1 MTLEEQIDLT
11 LLSHRLAK
19 IDKAFALQVPDYIF
33 SDSWGLF
40 VTYEVERVEFYK
52 KILFERTDYIETA
65 IKYFR
70 DYQTYKDQ
78 IKPELYEEICKLT
91 LELELLVN
99 K

>member
-1 MTLEEQIDLT
+1 MTLEEKIDLT

-19 IDKAFALQVPDYIF
+19 TDKAFALQVPDYRRDNW
-33 SDSWGLF
+33 SLF
-40 VTYEVERVEFYK
+40 MTYESERVLFYK

-65 IKYFR
+65 ISYLR

-78 IKPELYEEICKLT
+78 ITKELYEEICKLT
-91 LELELLVN
+91 KELELLVN

>member
-19 IDKAFALQVPDYIF
+19 TDKAFALQVPDYIF
-33 SDSWGLF
+33 SDNWALF
-40 VTYEVERVEFYK
+40 IGYEFERIELYK
-52 KILFERTDYIETA
+52 KILFERTEYIEVV
-65 IKYFR
+65 ISYLK

-91 LELELLVN
+91 LELELLVD

>member
-1 MTLEEQIDLT
+1 MTLEEKIDLT

-19 IDKAFALQVPDYIF
+19 TDKAFALQVPDYIF

-70 DYQTYKDQ
+70 DYQTYKDK
-78 IKPELYEEICKLT
+78 ITKELYEEICKLT
-91 LELELLVN
+91 LELELLIN

>member
-1 MTLEEQIDLT
+1 MTLEEQIDLP

-19 IDKAFALQVPDYIF
+19 TDKAFALQVPDYIF

-78 IKPELYEEICKLT
+78 ITKELYEEICKLT

>member
-19 IDKAFALQVPDYIF
+19 TDKAFALQVPDYIF

-40 VTYEVERVEFYK
+40 VTYEFERVEFYK
-52 KILFERTDYIETA
+52 KILFERMDYIETA
-65 IKYFR
+65 IKYFK

-78 IKPELYEEICKLT
+78 ITKELYEEICKLT

-99 K
+99 N

>member
-11 LLSHRLAK
+11 LHSHRLAK
-19 IDKAFALQVPDYIF
+19 TDKAFALQVPDYIF

-40 VTYEVERVEFYK
+40 VTYEFERVEFYK
-52 KILFERTDYIETA
+52 KILFERTNYIETA

-78 IKPELYEEICKLT
+78 ITKELYEEICKLT

>member
-1 MTLEEQIDLT
+1 MTLEQQIDLT

-19 IDKAFALQVPDYIF
+19 TDKAFALQVPDYIF

-52 KILFERTDYIETA
+52 KILFEKTDYIETA
-65 IKYFR
+65 IKYFM

-78 IKPELYEEICKLT
+78 ITKELYEEIYKLT

>member
-19 IDKAFALQVPDYIF
+19 TDKAFALQVPDYIF

-40 VTYEVERVEFYK
+40 VTYEFERVEFYK
-52 KILFERTDYIETA
+52 KILFERMDYIETA
-65 IKYFR
+65 IKYFK
-70 DYQTYKDQ
+70 DYQTYKKQ
-78 IKPELYEEICKLT
+78 LTEELYEEICKLT

>member
-1 MTLEEQIDLT
+1 MGADY
-11 LLSHRLAK
+11 S
-19 IDKAFALQVPDYIF
+19 QVPDYRCDNW
-33 SDSWGLF
+33 SLF
-40 VTYEVERVEFYK
+40 MTYESERVLFYK

-65 IKYFR
+65 IKYYR

-78 IKPELYEEICKLT
+78 ITKELYEEICKLT

>member
-1 MTLEEQIDLT
+1 MTLEEKIDLT

-19 IDKAFALQVPDYIF
+19 TDKAFALQVPDYIF

-40 VTYEVERVEFYK
+40 VTYESERVLFYK

-65 IKYFR
+65 IKYFM
-70 DYQTYKDQ
+70 DYQTYKDH
-78 IKPELYEEICKLT
+78 ITKELYEEICKLT

>member
-19 IDKAFALQVPDYIF
+19 TDKAFALQVPDYIF
-33 SDSWGLF
+33 SDNWALF
-40 VTYEVERVEFYK
+40 IGYEFERIELYK

-78 IKPELYEEICKLT
+78 MTKELYEEICKLT
-91 LELELLVN
+91 IKLELLVN

>member
-19 IDKAFALQVPDYIF
+19 TDKAFALQVPDYIF
-33 SDSWGLF
+33 SDNWALF
-40 VTYEVERVEFYK
+40 IGYEFERIELYI
-52 KILFERTDYIETA
+52 KILFERTENIEVVNSYL
-65 IKYFR
+65 K

>member
-19 IDKAFALQVPDYIF
+19 TDKAFALQVPDYIF

-40 VTYEVERVEFYK
+40 VTYEFERVEFYK
-52 KILFERTDYIETA
+52 KILFERTNYIETA

-78 IKPELYEEICKLT
+78 ITKELYEEICKLT

-99 K
+99 N

>member
-19 IDKAFALQVPDYIF
+19 TDKAFALQVPDYRCDNW
-33 SDSWGLF
+33 SLF
-40 VTYEVERVEFYK
+40 MTYESERVLFYK
-52 KILFERTDYIETA
+52 KILFERMDYIETA
-65 IKYFR
+65 ISYFR

-78 IKPELYEEICKLT
+78 ITKELYVEICKLT
-91 LELELLVN
+91 NELELLVN

>member
-1 MTLEEQIDLT
+1 MTLEEKINLT

-19 IDKAFALQVPDYIF
+19 TDKAFALQVPDYIF

-40 VTYEVERVEFYK
+40 VTYEFERVEFYK
-52 KILFERTDYIETA
+52 KILFERTEYIEVV
-65 IKYFR
+65 ISYLK

>member
-1 MTLEEQIDLT
+1 MTLEEKIDLT

-19 IDKAFALQVPDYIF
+19 VDKAFALQVPDYIF

-40 VTYEVERVEFYK
+40 VTYESERVLFYK

-65 IKYFR
+65 IKYFM

-78 IKPELYEEICKLT
+78 ITKELYEEICKLT

>member
-91 LELELLVN
+91 LELELLVD

>member
-11 LLSHRLAK
+11 LLSHMLAK
-19 IDKAFALQVPDYIF
+19 VDKAFALQVPDYIF

-40 VTYEVERVEFYK
+40 VTYEAERVEFYK

-65 IKYFR
+65 IKYFM

-78 IKPELYEEICKLT
+78 ITKELYEEICKLT

>member
-1 MTLEEQIDLT
+1 MTLEEKIDLT

-19 IDKAFALQVPDYIF
+19 VDKAFALQVPDYIF

-40 VTYEVERVEFYK
+40 VTYEAERVEFYK

-65 IKYFR
+65 IKYFM
-70 DYQTYKDQ
+70 DYQTYKDK
-78 IKPELYEEICKLT
+78 ITKELYEEICKLIN
-91 LELELLVN
+91 ELELLVN

>member
-1 MTLEEQIDLT
+1 MTLEEKIDLT
-11 LLSHRLAK
+11 LLPHRLAK
-19 IDKAFALQVPDYIF
+19 TDKAFALQVPDYIF

-78 IKPELYEEICKLT
+78 MTKELYEEICKLT
-91 LELELLVN
+91 IKLELQVN

>member
-19 IDKAFALQVPDYIF
+19 TDKAFALQVPDYIF

-40 VTYEVERVEFYK
+40 VTYEFERVEFYK
-52 KILFERTDYIETA
+52 KILFERMDYIETA
-65 IKYFR
+65 IKYFK
-70 DYQTYKDQ
+70 DYQTYKKQ
-78 IKPELYEEICKLT
+78 LTEELYEEICKLT

-99 K
+99 N

>member
-1 MTLEEQIDLT
+1 MTLEEKINLT

-19 IDKAFALQVPDYIF
+19 TDKAFALQVPDYIF

-40 VTYEVERVEFYK
+40 VTYEAERIELYK
-52 KILFERTDYIETA
+52 KILFKRTDYIETA
-65 IKYFR
+65 ISYLK

-91 LELELLVN
+91 LELELLVD

>member
-1 MTLEEQIDLT
+1 MTLEEKIDLT

-19 IDKAFALQVPDYIF
+19 TDKAFALQVPDYIF

-52 KILFERTDYIETA
+52 KILFEKTDYIETA
-65 IKYFR
+65 IKYFM

-78 IKPELYEEICKLT
+78 ITKELYEEIYKLT

>member
-19 IDKAFALQVPDYIF
+19 TDKAFALQVPDYIF

-40 VTYEVERVEFYK
+40 VTYEFERVEFYK
-52 KILFERTDYIETA
+52 KILFERTNYIETA

-78 IKPELYEEICKLT
+78 ITKELYEEICKLT

>member
-19 IDKAFALQVPDYIF
+19 TDKAFALQVPDYIF

-52 KILFERTDYIETA
+52 KILFEKTDYIETA
-65 IKYFR
+65 IKYFM

-78 IKPELYEEICKLT
+78 ITKELYEEIYKLT